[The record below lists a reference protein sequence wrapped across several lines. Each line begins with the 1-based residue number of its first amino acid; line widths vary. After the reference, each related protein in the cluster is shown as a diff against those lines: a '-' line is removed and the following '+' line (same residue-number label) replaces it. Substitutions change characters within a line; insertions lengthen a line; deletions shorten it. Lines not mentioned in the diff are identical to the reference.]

1 MASTE
6 NKLNNTAIAGDGD
19 SVASTGTEKSPTK
32 SSVANGAPDI
42 DERKL
47 EDFYC
52 AILPIVSMAVGVC
65 VCVEQAA
72 RVIETS

>member
-6 NKLNNTAIAGDGD
+6 NKLKNDSAIAGDGD

-42 DERKL
+42 EERKF
-47 EDFYC
+47 EIF
-52 AILPIVSMAVGVC
+52 
-65 VCVEQAA
+65 
-72 RVIETS
+72 